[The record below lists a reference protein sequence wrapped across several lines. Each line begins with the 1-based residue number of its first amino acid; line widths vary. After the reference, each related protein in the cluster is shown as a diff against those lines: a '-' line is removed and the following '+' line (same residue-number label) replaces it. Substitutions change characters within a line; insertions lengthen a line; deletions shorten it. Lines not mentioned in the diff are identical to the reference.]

1 MTKAIQKVIKKHK
14 YKDKDDY
21 KDNDKD
27 KDNDNNKDRHDRR
40 ITETLT
46 VCYIFGIL
54 MTRQVQ
60 PSTAQYSLVPPST
73 V

>member
-1 MTKAIQKVIKKHK
+1 MKKEHK

-27 KDNDNNKDRHDRR
+27 KDAKR

-46 VCYIFGIL
+46 VCYIPRLKHSKKDGGYL
-54 MTRQVQ
+54 
-60 PSTAQYSLVPPST
+60 PLVNLIQSGHKC
-73 V
+73 

>member
-1 MTKAIQKVIKKHK
+1 MVKKHK

-21 KDNDKD
+21 KDEDKD
-27 KDNDNNKDRHDRR
+27 KDKDAKR

-54 MTRQVQ
+54 RTR
-60 PSTAQYSLVPPST
+60 SVPPST
-73 V
+73 ASTV

>member
-1 MTKAIQKVIKKHK
+1 MAKEQK

-21 KDNDKD
+21 KDKD
-27 KDNDNNKDRHDRR
+27 KEKDAKK
-40 ITETLT
+40 ITETLP

-54 MTRQVQ
+54 MTRPVQ
-60 PSTAQYSLVPPST
+60 PSTAQYNLVPPSA